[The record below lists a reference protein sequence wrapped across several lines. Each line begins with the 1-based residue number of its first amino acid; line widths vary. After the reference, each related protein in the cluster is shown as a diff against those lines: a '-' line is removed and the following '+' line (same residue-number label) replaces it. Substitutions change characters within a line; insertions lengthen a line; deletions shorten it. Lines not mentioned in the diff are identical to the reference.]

1 MELKYGNE
9 FRKSCVDWVV
19 NNSLTRPHLAS
30 SMSPTE
36 FDSASA
42 TLSQLIMQ
50 HYDNQ
55 DVPNPNTDVF
65 YELLSSG
72 NLEGQNFAKYLVGKI
87 IQLNSRG
94 DEAEYVR
101 LRTLLDSM
109 TFPPSKGKTLKI
121 FSMHCEI

>member
-1 MELKYGNE
+1 
-9 FRKSCVDWVV
+9 
-19 NNSLTRPHLAS
+19 
-30 SMSPTE
+30 
-36 FDSASA
+36 
-42 TLSQLIMQ
+42 MQ

-72 NLEGQNFAKYLVGKI
+72 KLKGQNFAKYLVGKV

-109 TFPPSKGKTLKI
+109 TFSTDKRENIKI
-121 FSMHCEI
+121 SSTHCALS